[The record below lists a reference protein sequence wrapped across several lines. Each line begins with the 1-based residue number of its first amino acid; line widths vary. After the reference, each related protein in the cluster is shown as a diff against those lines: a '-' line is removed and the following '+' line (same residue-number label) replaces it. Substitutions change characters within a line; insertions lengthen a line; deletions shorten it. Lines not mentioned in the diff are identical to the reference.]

1 MLPAIKPGFSSPAG
15 GSAKPREMRVRTHL
29 LRIRG
34 LAWKLAIPAV
44 CLAAAS
50 QLAFVGTA
58 SATHAGVSAQAATSS
73 KFNLLDCNA
82 TLMIRLCTD
91 PHGKSYGGHLGRF
104 RDPITGA
111 YVGHDEPSVKFI
123 SSQAGSG
130 NTFSYGMRLSRDPAR
145 TPTASASVT
154 KYAELSIAPWFG
166 LPMCDPNSYPQNPCT
181 PLSDSNTGL
190 GAPTDAGSAF
200 MELQFYPPGFTPF
213 VDSVSCSRTQWCA
226 ALTIDSLACT
236 FNFATC
242 NNNCIEPT
250 NFAFL
255 QTSGVPAGPPAPQ
268 NTTLATFSGN
278 GQTLKMNPGDRLK
291 VSVSDVPSSGS
302 PDTGGLRAAVTDLT
316 TGRTGFM
323 VASAANGFQN
333 TSIADCSGTPFSF
346 HAEYSTAQQQ
356 NQVPWAALEGGVLME
371 QEIGHGETCSSVSNQ
386 LGFSF
391 TGADGSSYSDP
402 NVFQTCNGGQEGAGA
417 TGEGPCDPTTFICQN
432 ATTQGVNGPVA
443 CPTNN
448 AASGALCE
456 FSDANCFPR
465 GNRPV
470 VIDGTPARENAPVA
484 ICNQEAFQNGD
495 LDFDGTGY
503 HADWPDGSRNFPTSI
518 SYTGPFSRG
527 QSYPDIQFETD
538 AAGSESLC
546 DVATGAGCTAPPQG
560 AAFYPF
566 WSLTNHS
573 ASRACVW
580 NFGNDIANVTT
591 NDFGKDAQYGVP
603 DVVRYGG
610 TLTSPVMAN
619 PSLAA
624 NCAAA

>member
-1 MLPAIKPGFSSPAG
+1 
-15 GSAKPREMRVRTHL
+15 
-29 LRIRG
+29 
-34 LAWKLAIPAV
+34 
-44 CLAAAS
+44 
-50 QLAFVGTA
+50 
-58 SATHAGVSAQAATSS
+58 
-73 KFNLLDCNA
+73 
-82 TLMIRLCTD
+82 
-91 PHGKSYGGHLGRF
+91 
-104 RDPITGA
+104 
-111 YVGHDEPSVKFI
+111 
-123 SSQAGSG
+123 
-130 NTFSYGMRLSRDPAR
+130 
-145 TPTASASVT
+145 
-154 KYAELSIAPWFG
+154 
-166 LPMCDPNSYPQNPCT
+166 MCDPNSYPQNPCT

-190 GAPTDAGSAF
+190 GAATDAGSAF

-226 ALTIDSLACT
+226 ALTIDSLECT

-242 NNNCIEPT
+242 NNNCIEPV

-255 QTSGVPAGPPAPQ
+255 QTNGVPAAPPAPQ
-268 NTTLATFSGN
+268 NTTLTTLSGN
-278 GQTLKMNPGDRLK
+278 GQTLKMNPGDRLR
-291 VSVSDVPSSGS
+291 VSVSDVPDSGS
-302 PDTGGLRAAVTDLT
+302 PDTGGLRASVTDLT
-316 TGRTGFM
+316 TGRAGFI

-333 TSIADCSGTPFSF
+333 TNMADCSGTPFSF
-346 HAEYSTAQQQ
+346 HSEYSTAQQQ

-456 FSDANCFPR
+456 FSDANCFPK

-470 VIDGTPARENAPVA
+470 MIDGTPARENSPVA
-484 ICNQEAFQNGD
+484 YCNQETFQNGD

-503 HADWPDGSRNFPTSI
+503 HADWPNGSRNFPTSI
-518 SYTGPFSRG
+518 SYTGPLSRG
-527 QSYPDIQFETD
+527 QAYPDIQFETN
-538 AAGSESLC
+538 AAASESLC

-566 WSLTNHS
+566 WSLASQS
-573 ASRACVW
+573 ASGACVW

-591 NDFGKDAQYGVP
+591 NDFGKDAQYGTP
-603 DVVRYGG
+603 DVARFGG
-610 TLTSPVMAN
+610 TLTSPVTAN
-619 PSLAA
+619 PALAA